1 MMGKQQ
7 HSFTHFTLST
17 VFTDFTFFCK
27 AEMCMPADDT
37 SHKESSSDE
46 DSIPALHICLDLMTN
61 IISVLHRGVCFAVLF
76 FG

>member
-1 MMGKQQ
+1 MTGKQQ
-7 HSFTHFTLST
+7 HSFTHFTFTT

-46 DSIPALHICLDLMTN
+46 DNIPSTLHLFRFDDQHYFLLVDQ
-61 IISVLHRGVCFAVLF
+61 ISSYNC
-76 FG
+76 